1 MPSIFDWSSTSSSN
15 TTVDGV
21 NIAEGCPAANL
32 NNGIRGVMGIIKST
46 FSTALQSFLAGSS
59 ALPIAN
65 GGTAATTASDART
78 ALGLGTLSTAS
89 TINNGNWSGT
99 VLSVANGGTGASTA
113 ANAFANIAV
122 LASSLGGNGYVKLQN
137 GLIIQWGADTCN
149 ANTSTTITYPL
160 AFSSFSRAVISG
172 VGEVSATA
180 QDNFPAVSSCSTA
193 SFAVWNAS
201 NSCTGFWI
209 AIGV

>member
-46 FSTALQSFLAGSS
+46 FSTALQGFLAGSS

-65 GGTAATTASDART
+65 GGTAATTASGART

-89 TINNGNWSGT
+89 TINNDNWSGT
-99 VLSVANGGTGASTA
+99 DLSVANGGTGASTA
-113 ANAFANIAV
+113 SAA
-122 LASSLGGNGYVKLQN
+122 LAALGGIGVSASNLVTGTGYMTLSNGFK
-137 GLIIQWGADTCN
+137 IQWETYSVPTGSSTHTY
-149 ANTSTTITYPL
+149 TS
-160 AFSSFSRAVISG
+160 AFSSWSKSWINGDDAVSDVSIYVTST
-172 VGEVSATA
+172 SAT
-180 QDNFPAVSSCSTA
+180 TA
-193 SFAVWNAS
+193 SIRSNA
-201 NSCTGFWI
+201 NSAATCTLFS
-209 AIGV
+209 IGV